1 MKILTFALLL
11 CAGSVFGQKSKSTT
25 SNLSTSI
32 SDDDKEL
39 SIQIKGTINGKKI
52 DFDRTYNIANLSK
65 KEKNKIIHSIEDSL
79 GIKLNIDTPPIPPVP
94 PVAPVP
100 PVPPVPPLPP
110 VPPIGPDAIGVYSA
124 VDAKSQKNHFVKGM
138 GEIQVSCE
146 NCPAKGTF
154 SLISTDKSHTLEY
167 SFREEDKGI
176 FPLTFKA
183 KPGRYTF
190 KYNYGKT
197 SFSEIMTLKKD
208 DVIVKK
214 LE

>member
-39 SIQIKGTINGKKI
+39 SIQIKGTMNGKKI

-65 KEKNKIIHSIEDSL
+65 KEKNKLIHSIEDSL

-94 PVAPVP
+94 PVPPVA

-138 GEIQVSCE
+138 PEIQVSCE

-154 SLISTDKSHTLEY
+154 SLISADKNNYVEY
-167 SFREEDKGI
+167 SFREEDKDV

-183 KPGRYTF
+183 KPGRYF
-190 KYNYGKT
+190 FRYNYGKT